1 NIASTYTQGS
11 RLDQL
16 AHYLN
21 PACFRTASV
30 VPSGAPGATG
40 FGDVPRNSFRGPF
53 QQNWDFSIIKDI
65 RLAETHDLR
74 FRMDI
79 FNVWNH
85 PVFGFPTSVNIGT
98 PSTFGQITTTVAPAR
113 LIQFGLNYRH

>member
-1 NIASTYTQGS
+1 MYTTGS
-11 RLDQL
+11 RADRL

-21 PACFRTASV
+21 TACFRTASV
-30 VPSGAPGATG
+30 VANGAAGATG
-40 FGDVPRNSFRGPF
+40 FGDVPRNAFRGPY
-53 QQNWDFSIIKDI
+53 QQNWDFSVIKTTRI
-65 RLAETHDLR
+65 KESHELR

-79 FNVWNH
+79 FNLWNH

-98 PSTFGQITTTVAPAR
+98 ASTFSQITTTVVPAR